1 MLMKLKWESG
11 LIQLVLTNAFAIL
24 RRITNV
30 SSLFLNQG
38 LFFKIRISQLNG
50 FYFDWKYD

>member
-1 MLMKLKWESG
+1 MLMELKWESG
-11 LIQLVLTNAFAIL
+11 LTRLVLTNAFAIL

-38 LFFKIRISQLNG
+38 LFFKIRISQLNR